1 MMQRR
6 RVLLQPGLLEFALAA
21 PFWQD
26 SKKIKKKKT
35 KPHVSTPPHDT
46 PHPQT
51 RPCKHAASARLRN
64 STSVS
69 IVFPSE
75 SQLPCENLRVR
86 WRQKLSFKKQKNKK
100 TSAIFFGLHPGQ
112 LMQCS
117 GGTAEQQL
125 MQQNMH
131 RAAKTAQTADFYSNA
146 VASVISRSVF
156 SEGIFQM
163 ENATCRDIVI

>member
-1 MMQRR
+1 
-6 RVLLQPGLLEFALAA
+6 
-21 PFWQD
+21 
-26 SKKIKKKKT
+26 
-35 KPHVSTPPHDT
+35 
-46 PHPQT
+46 
-51 RPCKHAASARLRN
+51 
-64 STSVS
+64 
-69 IVFPSE
+69 
-75 SQLPCENLRVR
+75 
-86 WRQKLSFKKQKNKK
+86 
-100 TSAIFFGLHPGQ
+100 
-112 LMQCS
+112 MQCS